1 MLKSEFLELLNQK
14 LSLINDKEREDIL
27 LEYGTYIDD
36 KIANGVSEEEA
47 VAGFGDVDELAK
59 EILSAYKINT
69 DSMDPL
75 SSKADKTID
84 KVYAKVEE
92 LFSKLGDFS
101 MNQIFHVVFDAFVL
115 VLILWIGKLI
125 VVDVLCRLI
134 LSILFSF
141 FVGYHMITEF
151 MLGLCRLLYLCL
163 AIYFFVK
170 VMSKRIQR
178 YRFNNQNVGVMDDIK
193 ETWNDNIKSNDLPPT
208 PDRPLYH
215 ERKPHHFESDVLKVI
230 LVFAMIPVACILIGS
245 GIGLVV
251 MIYVSMMYATT
262 SAGLYCMDIAFV
274 LGSLAILLMLFRA
287 WPKKVDTNA

>member
-14 LSLINDKEREDIL
+14 LSLINDKEKEDII

-84 KVYAKVEE
+84 KVYTKVEE

>member
-14 LSLINDKEREDIL
+14 LSLINDKEREDII

-84 KVYAKVEE
+84 KVYTKVEE

-101 MNQIFHVVFDAFVL
+101 MNQIFHVIFDAFVL

-151 MLGLCRLLYLCL
+151 MLGLCRLLYLGL

-230 LVFAMIPVACILIGS
+230 LIFAMIPVACVLIGS